1 MAGVADRAFRQ
12 ICKEFGASYLVS
24 EMASAKGMLF
34 DDRKTA
40 ELLEITDMERP
51 MAVQLFGYE
60 PDTLAKAAVLSLQ
73 YRPDIIDLNMGCPA
87 PKITSNR
94 SGSALMKEP
103 ELAEEIIRA
112 VVKAV
117 DIPVTVKMRKG
128 WDEEHVNAVEF
139 AKMAQDAGAAA
150 IAIHAR
156 TRSQMY
162 APPADWS
169 IIKKVKQAVQI
180 PVIGNGDVVSLDD
193 CIKMYEETGCDLVMI
208 GRGALGN
215 PWIFGEI
222 REYLVHGNRLAPLP
236 LTDKLSI
243 MKKHIALLC
252 RYKGE
257 RIGMQEARKHAAWYM
272 KGLRGAASLR
282 RHCSELSCLE
292 DLDRLCELIL
302 RENSESI
309 R

>member
-87 PKITSNR
+87 PKITSNH

-103 ELAEEIIRA
+103 KLAEEIIRA

-193 CIKMYEETGCDLVMI
+193 CIRMYEETGCDLVMI

-236 LTDKLSI
+236 LTDKLAI

-252 RYKGE
+252 QYKGE
-257 RIGMQEARKHAAWYM
+257 RIGMREARKHAAWYM

-282 RHCSELSCLE
+282 RQCSELCCLE

-302 RENSESI
+302 RENS
-309 R
+309 

>member
-180 PVIGNGDVVSLDD
+180 PVIGNGDVISLDD

-252 RYKGE
+252 QYKGE
-257 RIGMQEARKHAAWYM
+257 RIGMREARKHAAWYM

-282 RHCSELSCLE
+282 RQCSELSCLE

-302 RENSESI
+302 RENS
-309 R
+309 

>member
-1 MAGVADRAFRQ
+1 
-12 ICKEFGASYLVS
+12 
-24 EMASAKGMLF
+24 
-34 DDRKTA
+34 
-40 ELLEITDMERP
+40 
-51 MAVQLFGYE
+51 
-60 PDTLAKAAVLSLQ
+60 
-73 YRPDIIDLNMGCPA
+73 
-87 PKITSNR
+87 
-94 SGSALMKEP
+94 
-103 ELAEEIIRA
+103 
-112 VVKAV
+112 
-117 DIPVTVKMRKG
+117 MRKG

-257 RIGMQEARKHAAWYM
+257 RIGMREARKHAAWYM

-282 RHCSELSCLE
+282 RQCSELSCLE

-302 RENSESI
+302 RENS
-309 R
+309 